1 MLRTSQKYTHI
12 SDYHV
17 LESAHNL
24 NKTPSAQPGTQATIF
39 NSHRI
44 LSSWGNQAVDSFYV
58 TPAKKHYRCWDFYVP
73 ETKGFLTSVQATFYP
88 THWNTPTE
96 TLIYAAV
103 KNAHD
108 STNEI
113 RRANKDIKQFPKQHM
128 ETLKQFGEIFQI
140 GIDKTDTDTTMQQQT
155 PTNTT
160 ATHQLQLNHLRNHR
174 VTINNTPG
182 LITQEAPQ
190 IRLEQKQKSKRTYV
204 LPV

>member
-1 MLRTSQKYTHI
+1 
-12 SDYHV
+12 
-17 LESAHNL
+17 
-24 NKTPSAQPGTQATIF
+24 
-39 NSHRI
+39 
-44 LSSWGNQAVDSFYV
+44 
-58 TPAKKHYRCWDFYVP
+58 
-73 ETKGFLTSVQATFYP
+73 
-88 THWNTPTE
+88 
-96 TLIYAAV
+96 
-103 KNAHD
+103 
-108 STNEI
+108 
-113 RRANKDIKQFPKQHM
+113 M